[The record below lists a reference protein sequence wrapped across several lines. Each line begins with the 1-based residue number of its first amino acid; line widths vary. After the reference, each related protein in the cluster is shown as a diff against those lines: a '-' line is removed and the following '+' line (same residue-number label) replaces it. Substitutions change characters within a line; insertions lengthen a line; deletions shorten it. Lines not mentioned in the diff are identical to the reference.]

1 MEPSLFSFIWKHSRK
16 QQFVLLAITL
26 ASFPF
31 LYASLELPKRIIND
45 AIGAEAVRVVVWGFE
60 LTQIQY
66 LFALCLAFLAMVLI
80 SGLMKMRLNTM
91 KGVLS
96 ERMLRRLRYQL
107 IGRMMRFPRS
117 YYQTTSQGELVS
129 IITSEAEPMG
139 GLMGDAIAQP
149 VFQAGQ
155 MLTIVTFLFMQNVWF
170 GLASVAL
177 IPLQAWIIPRLQR
190 QINLLNKA
198 RIQEVRKL
206 SSEIGE
212 TAAGISDLRANGGW
226 RYRQAQF
233 TDRLGRLFDIRFRI
247 YQKKF
252 FMKFLNNLISQM
264 TPFLFYSVGGY
275 LAING
280 QITVGAL
287 VAALAAY
294 KDLSS
299 PWKELLDYYNQV
311 QDMSLRWQVVT
322 ERFAPRDMIP
332 SELFE
337 GEPDDIPRLDGPIEL
352 RDVTVRDQD
361 GNIVLEDID
370 LTIPPGARV
379 AIQSDR
385 PAERAALAQL
395 LTREILPSRGQVF
408 LSGRPMNSLHQAVI
422 AARIGYAHSRPYLF
436 DGTLG
441 DNLLMPLRTGPQPDR
456 LAPAK
461 PTRKQ
466 IEALQAGNSGDS
478 LDADWVDPAL
488 AGLSDSDQIRD
499 WWFQL
504 VEAMGIDEF
513 MFRRT
518 LRSMIDARVHSALAQ
533 EVVALRDTVHERLVE
548 RGLDDMV
555 HRFDPE
561 RFNPAVPLGGNL
573 LFAAPARDIS
583 QEELVSDGRF
593 IQMLRDEGLADAAL
607 SMALGVVATLRKTF
621 GRDSTQHPLFRK
633 LGLEEETY
641 LRLLDVA
648 DRVAEQG
655 SDTLSEGDRN
665 LLMTVPFLLTAEQ
678 IGPAFPAEYK
688 DKILEIR
695 RTRADRLR
703 RLVGDGFVTVDPE
716 TYIPRLTVLE
726 NALFG
731 RVSIMAGAKAEQIE
745 DTVAEVLN
753 EAGLRRRMAAI
764 IYDLP
769 AGLGGTNLPTVFQER
784 TAFSRAAIKRPDIL
798 VLDKALASHDS
809 ESRLRTRKKLRELL
823 PKSIILFMEDSFAHP
838 ETYDLFVEI
847 RHGRIDGVSRA
858 HLDLGEDAS
867 ADLDRKLKIIA
878 ATPLFSGLDT
888 RNQRL
893 LAFSAQWYEVAAGQV
908 IFSHGQRADAAYL
921 CLQGRAALRWPE
933 DTVGER
939 PITMVEPGRLIG
951 DLSIITQQARPM
963 DLIAETDSKFLRI
976 GAEEFRA
983 VIEHDNGVS
992 LQLLQTVARHLVE
1005 AGDVLRAA
1013 RLNIV
1018 DFTDPG
1024 ASVNTRSSMKQA
1036 ADDR

>member
-1 MEPSLFSFIWKHSRK
+1 MEPSLFSFIWKYSRK
-16 QQFVLLAITL
+16 QQLALLALTL
-26 ASFPF
+26 VSFPF

-45 AIGAEAVRVVVWGFE
+45 AIGAELNRITVWGVE

-80 SGLMKMRLNTM
+80 SGLMKMKLNTM

-96 ERMLRRLRYQL
+96 ERMLRRLRYML

-129 IITSEAEPMG
+129 MITSEAEPMG

-177 IPLQAWIIPRLQR
+177 IPLQAWIIPKLQR

-198 RIQEVRKL
+198 RIQEVRRL

-226 RYRQAQF
+226 RYRLAQV
-233 TDRLGRLFDIRFRI
+233 TDRLGRLYDIRFRI

-275 LAING
+275 LAIQG

-322 ERFAPRDMIP
+322 ERFAPLNMIEA
-332 SELFE
+332 ELFE
-337 GEPDDIPRLDGPIEL
+337 GEPETIPRLDGPVEL

-361 GNIVLEDID
+361 GNTILEDIN
-370 LTIPPGARV
+370 LIIPPGARV
-379 AIQSDR
+379 AVQSDR

-395 LTREILPSRGQVF
+395 LTREILPARGQVL
-408 LSGRPMNSLHQAVI
+408 LSGHPINELHQSVI
-422 AARIGYAHSRPYLF
+422 AARIGHAHSRPYLF

-441 DNLLMPLRTGPQPDR
+441 DNLMMPLRVRPKHGDAYAMR
-456 LAPAK
+456 
-461 PTRKQ
+461 PTSRQ
-466 IEALQAGNSGDS
+466 IEALQAGNSGDG
-478 LDADWVDPAL
+478 LDADWIDPSL
-488 AGLSDSDQIRD
+488 AGLEDVDQIRD

-504 VEAMGIDEF
+504 VEAMGTDEF

-518 LRSMIDARVHSALAQ
+518 LRSMIDVRAHGALAD
-533 EVVALRDTVHERLVE
+533 EIVALRDTVAHRLAE
-548 RGLDDMV
+548 RGLADLV
-555 HRFDPE
+555 YRFDPD

-573 LFAAPARDIS
+573 LYAAPARKIS
-583 QEELVSDGRF
+583 QDQLVSDGRF
-593 IQMLRDEGLADAAL
+593 IQMLYEEGLADEAM
-607 SMALGVVATLRKTF
+607 SMALGVVATLRQTF
-621 GRDSTQHPLFRK
+621 GRDGTQHPLFRK
-633 LGLEEETY
+633 LGLEDETY
-641 LRLLDVA
+641 LHLLDIA
-648 DRVAEQG
+648 DRHAARGAQALG
-655 SDTLSEGDRN
+655 TDDRA

-678 IGPAFPAEYK
+678 IGPAFPEEYK
-688 DKILEIR
+688 EKILAIR

-703 RLVGDGFVTVDPE
+703 GLVGSDFVAVDPS

-731 RVSIMAGAKAEQIE
+731 RVSIMAGARAEEIE
-745 DTVAEVLN
+745 DTVAEIMN
-753 EAGLRRRMAAI
+753 EAGLRRKLAAI

-769 AGLGGTNLPTVFQER
+769 AGLGGANLPTVFQER
-784 TAFSRAAIKRPDIL
+784 AAFSRAAIKRPDIL
-798 VLDKALASHDS
+798 VLDKVLASHDS
-809 ESRLRTRKKLRELL
+809 ESRLRTRQKLRDLL
-823 PKSIILFMEDSFAHP
+823 PDAIILFLEDRFAHP
-838 ETYDLFVEI
+838 EAYDLFIDI
-847 RHGRIDGVSRA
+847 RHGRIDGVSDV
-858 HLDLGEDAS
+858 HPDMGETAGV
-867 ADLDRKLKIIA
+867 DLDRKLKIIA
-878 ATPLFSGLDT
+878 ATPLFARLDT

-893 LAFSAQWYEVAAGQV
+893 LAFSAQWYDVSAGQV
-908 IFSHGQRADAAYL
+908 IFSHGQTADAAYL
-921 CLQGRAALRWPE
+921 CLEGRAALRWP
-933 DTVGER
+933 DDAPGER
-939 PITMVEPGRLIG
+939 PITLVGPGRLIG
-951 DLSIITQQARPM
+951 DLSIITRQPRPM
-963 DLIAETDSKFLRI
+963 DLISETDSKFLRI

-983 VIEHDNGVS
+983 VIEHDATVS
-992 LQLLQTVARHLVE
+992 LQLLQTVSGHLVE
-1005 AGDVLRAA
+1005 AGDILRAA
-1013 RLNIV
+1013 RLNIT
-1018 DFTDPG
+1018 DFTDP
-1024 ASVNTRSSMKQA
+1024 NMKTGLPDA
-1036 ADDR
+1036 RGVSPDA